1 MALIFQEEKK
11 THVVFYHRVV
21 TFALMGPAERKFI
34 NTVSEIKIMNGFF
47 LEKTLSGSFFM
58 LNLACLLKT
67 VR

>member
-1 MALIFQEEKK
+1 MIFC
-11 THVVFYHRVV
+11 HRVV

-58 LNLACLLKT
+58 LNLPCLLKT